1 MTLKTILE
9 AFNPR
14 VKGHTL
20 NTLLVFEKI
29 GWFSPEP
36 VFQTDL
42 VLNLELSKSIVSDQ
56 LKLLDELGYIVKETN
71 PYNRREQLIKL
82 SDSGLDLWNQIT

>member
-1 MTLKTILE
+1 MTIKTILE

-29 GWFSPEP
+29 GGFSPEP

-42 VLNLELSKSIVSDQ
+42 VLHLELSKSIVSDQ
-56 LKLLDELGYIVKETN
+56 LKLLTELGYIVKETN

-82 SDSGLDLWNQIT
+82 SPSGLDLWNQIT